1 MPFWGIRPLTSDAYS
16 GSALFMWDSG
26 SPAPPTT
33 NTPPSA
39 GNDPHGVPRAQPI
52 VREQAAAF
60 LLQGIVLD
68 VCGTAPCTA
77 VP

>member
-1 MPFWGIRPLTSDAYS
+1 
-16 GSALFMWDSG
+16 MWDSG
-26 SPAPPTT
+26 SPTPPTT

-39 GNDPHGVPRAQPI
+39 GNDPHEVPRSQPI

-60 LLQGIVLD
+60 LLSGYVLN